1 MLSRIPF
8 DSLTL
13 AAVLHEVRAFVGG
26 RVQRIWQ
33 PDERSLLIELYA
45 GRVAYLWIG
54 WDPDF
59 PRLYLSPR
67 KPASM
72 GSAPALCMAVRAAIE
87 GKGLTGIEQPDRDR
101 VVALTFED
109 HLLVFEGLGRAA
121 NLVVVGPN
129 GLVKASARTVRG
141 ARSIVPGQAYVRPTT
156 RDEASPFLR
165 RLGISPDDVDQ
176 VHTKGAHAPVFS
188 PGYGAYPVSVAA
200 LGYPEVPRDSISVA
214 LSNYYDVAIPKA
226 QLDQRRRRLRSQLER
241 VLLAREVAIQDLAQ
255 AIVEQGKAD
264 ERQRMGEII
273 LAYQHQIAPQAST
286 LEAWDYEGNPVTIPL
301 DPELDPVANAQVH
314 FDRAK
319 RAKARRD
326 WVLQQHERHISERND
341 LLAMLET
348 LETADANALEASES
362 EAERRRWLFLQKA
375 PVAAEERP
383 YGGRRIRELLGPSGW
398 TILLGENAEAN
409 DYLTLRVAK
418 PDDWWLHVRGAV
430 SAHAVV
436 PTRRQPYRVPR
447 QVLEFAALMVARNS
461 GQKHA
466 SYVPVDYT
474 LKRYVRKVRGAPPG
488 TVLYTHEKT
497 LFVDPVKSN

>member
-1 MLSRIPF
+1 
-8 DSLTL
+8 
-13 AAVLHEVRAFVGG
+13 
-26 RVQRIWQ
+26 
-33 PDERSLLIELYA
+33 
-45 GRVAYLWIG
+45 
-54 WDPDF
+54 
-59 PRLYLSPR
+59 
-67 KPASM
+67 
-72 GSAPALCMAVRAAIE
+72 
-87 GKGLTGIEQPDRDR
+87 
-101 VVALTFED
+101 
-109 HLLVFEGLGRAA
+109 
-121 NLVVVGPN
+121 
-129 GLVKASARTVRG
+129 
-141 ARSIVPGQAYVRPTT
+141 
-156 RDEASPFLR
+156 
-165 RLGISPDDVDQ
+165 
-176 VHTKGAHAPVFS
+176 
-188 PGYGAYPVSVAA
+188 
-200 LGYPEVPRDSISVA
+200 
-214 LSNYYDVAIPKA
+214 
-226 QLDQRRRRLRSQLER
+226 
-241 VLLAREVAIQDLAQ
+241 
-255 AIVEQGKAD
+255 
-264 ERQRMGEII
+264 
-273 LAYQHQIAPQAST
+273 
-286 LEAWDYEGNPVTIPL
+286 VTIPL

-326 WVLQQHERHISERND
+326 WVLQQHEHHISERND